1 MFRYAYDLNGCST
14 AKMQELYIATG
25 TVIELGEVVVFTP
38 ATGVVAAS
46 GTTLTAPTAGVA
58 AK

>member
-25 TVIELGEVVVFTP
+25 TVIELGEPVIFTP
-38 ATGVVAAS
+38 ATGVEAVAHADLNDPAI
-46 GTTLTAPTAGVA
+46 GIA

>member
-38 ATGVVAAS
+38 GAGVAAAS
-46 GTTLTAPTAGVA
+46 GTTLTAPAIGIA